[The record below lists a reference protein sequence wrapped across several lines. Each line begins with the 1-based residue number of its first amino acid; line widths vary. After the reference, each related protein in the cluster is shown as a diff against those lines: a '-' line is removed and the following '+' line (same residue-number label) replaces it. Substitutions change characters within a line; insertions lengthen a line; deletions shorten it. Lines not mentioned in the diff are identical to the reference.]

1 MDWKNLVA
9 DKNLWLPA
17 GCFTPG
23 RTAGIDRIIIHHN
36 AGDLTTEGCYRA
48 WTGGREASAHYQV
61 EEDGTIGQ
69 LVHDRDTAWHCVG
82 QNYRSIGIEH
92 ANDAFGPWTVSE
104 ATLDA
109 GAHLVAALCL
119 YYGLGRPAW
128 GANVFCHRDFRATA
142 CPGELGPGGSQH
154 DAYMARAQAWYDA
167 MAGGSPAPSAP
178 AQKPAQPAQKPSRR
192 QVAIDGKWGRETTLA
207 LQERYGLYADGI
219 VSGQNASFKGIS
231 AGCLYGSFEWVLGG
245 GSGSPTIKALQGTIG
260 AAADGFVGPATW
272 RALIAYGMA
281 RGSGAA
287 YNDAR
292 LDDPSVTI
300 EWLQRALN
308 AGTL

>member
-9 DKNLWLPA
+9 DKQMWLTA
-17 GCFTPG
+17 HFYEG
-23 RTAGIDRIIIHHN
+23 RAATIDRVIVHHN
-36 AGDLTTEGCYRA
+36 AGRLTTEGCYSVWQA
-48 WTGGREASAHYQV
+48 REASAHYQV
-61 EEDGTIGQ
+61 EADGTIGQ
-69 LVHDRDTAWHCVG
+69 LVHDRDTAWHCPG
-82 QNYRSIGIEH
+82 QNARSIGVEH
-92 ANDAFGPWTVSE
+92 ANSGFGPWTVSE

-128 GANVFCHRDFRATA
+128 GANVFCHRDFNATA

-178 AQKPAQPAQKPSRR
+178 AQKPSRR

-207 LQERYGLYADGI
+207 LQEHYGLYADGI
-219 VSGQNASFKGIS
+219 VSGQNSSFKGIS
-231 AGCLYGSFEWVLGG
+231 AGCLYGSFEWVPGG
-245 GSGSPTIKALQGTIG
+245 GSGSPTIKALQGTVG

-272 RALIAYGMA
+272 CALIAYGMA

-300 EWLQRALN
+300 EWLQRSLN

>member
-9 DKNLWLPA
+9 DKQMWLTA
-17 GCFTPG
+17 HFYEG
-23 RTAGIDRIIIHHN
+23 RAATIDRVIVHHN
-36 AGDLTTEGCYRA
+36 AGRLTTEGCYSVWQA
-48 WTGGREASAHYQV
+48 REASAHYQV
-61 EEDGTIGQ
+61 EADGTIGQ
-69 LVHDRDTAWHCVG
+69 LVHDRDTAWHCPG
-82 QNYRSIGIEH
+82 QNARSIGVEH
-92 ANDAFGPWTVSE
+92 ANSGFGPWTVSAE
-104 ATLDA
+104 TLDA

-128 GANVFCHRDFRATA
+128 GVNVFCHRDFNATA

-167 MAGGSPAPSAP
+167 MAGGSPAP
-178 AQKPAQPAQKPSRR
+178 AQKPAQKPSRR
-192 QVAIDGKWGRETTLA
+192 QVAVDGKWGRETTLA
-207 LQERYGLYADGI
+207 LQEHYGLYADGI
-219 VSGQNASFKGIS
+219 VSGQNSSFKGIS
-231 AGCLYGSFEWVLGG
+231 AGCLYGSFEWVPGG
-245 GSGSPTIKALQGTIG
+245 GSGSPTIKALQGTVG
-260 AAADGFVGPATW
+260 AAADGFVGPDTW

-292 LDDPSVTI
+292 LDAPSVTI
-300 EWLQRALN
+300 RWLQRALN

>member
-9 DKNLWLPA
+9 DKQMWLTA
-17 GCFTPG
+17 HFYEG
-23 RTAGIDRIIIHHN
+23 RAATIDRVIVHHN
-36 AGDLTTEGCYRA
+36 AGRLTTEGCYSVWQA
-48 WTGGREASAHYQV
+48 REASAHYQV
-61 EEDGTIGQ
+61 EADGTIGQ
-69 LVHDRDTAWHCVG
+69 LVHDRDTAWHCPG
-82 QNYRSIGIEH
+82 QNARSIGVEH
-92 ANDAFGPWTVSE
+92 ANSGFGPWTVSAE
-104 ATLDA
+104 TLDA

-128 GANVFCHRDFRATA
+128 GVNVFCHRDFNATA

-167 MAGGSPAPSAP
+167 MAGGSPAP
-178 AQKPAQPAQKPSRR
+178 AQKPAQKPSRR
-192 QVAIDGKWGRETTLA
+192 QVAVDGKWGRETTLA
-207 LQERYGLYADGI
+207 LQEHYGLYADGI
-219 VSGQNASFKGIS
+219 VSGQNSSFKGIS
-231 AGCLYGSFEWVLGG
+231 AGCLYGSFEWVPGG
-245 GSGSPTIKALQGTIG
+245 GSGSPTIKALQGTVG
-260 AAADGFVGPATW
+260 AAADGFVGPDTW

-281 RGSGAA
+281 RGSGSA

-300 EWLQRALN
+300 EWLQRSLN

>member
-17 GCFTPG
+17 WCFTPG
-23 RTAGIDRIIIHHN
+23 RTAKIDRIVIHHN
-36 AGDLTTEGCYRA
+36 AGDLTTEGCYRV

-61 EEDGTIGQ
+61 EADGTIGQ
-69 LVHDRDTAWHCVG
+69 LVHDRDTAWHCRG

-92 ANDAFGPWTVSE
+92 ANNAFGPWTVSAE
-104 ATLDA
+104 TLDA

-119 YYGLGRPAW
+119 YYGLGRPEW
-128 GANVFCHRDFRATA
+128 GANVFCHRDFIATA

-154 DAYMARAQAWYDA
+154 DAYMARAQAWYDS
-167 MAGGSPAPSAP
+167 MAGGAPQPGAP
-178 AQKPAQPAQKPSRR
+178 AQKPAQQAPKPGRR
-192 QVAIDGKWGRETTLA
+192 QVAVDGKWGRETTLA
-207 LQERYGLYADGI
+207 LQEYYGLYADGI

-231 AGCLYGSFEWVLGG
+231 AGCLYGSFEWVPGG
-245 GSGSPTIKALQGTIG
+245 GGGSPTIKALQGTIG

-308 AGTL
+308 EGTL

>member
-1 MDWKNLVA
+1 M
-9 DKNLWLPA
+9 
-17 GCFTPG
+17 
-23 RTAGIDRIIIHHN
+23 
-36 AGDLTTEGCYRA
+36 
-48 WTGGREASAHYQV
+48 

-69 LVHDRDTAWHCVG
+69 LVHDSDTAWHCVG

-128 GANVFCHRDFRATA
+128 GANVFCHRDFNATA

-167 MAGGSPAPSAP
+167 MAGGAAQPGVP
-178 AQKPAQPAQKPSRR
+178 AQRPEQEPGRR
-192 QVAIDGKWGRETTLA
+192 QVAVDGKWGRETTLA
-207 LQERYGLYADGI
+207 LQEHYGLYADGI
-219 VSGQNASFKGIS
+219 VSGQNSSFKGIS
-231 AGCLYGSFEWVLGG
+231 AGCLYGSFEWVPGG
-245 GSGSPTIKALQGTIG
+245 GSGSPTIKALQGTVG
-260 AAADGFVGPATW
+260 AAADGFVGPDTW

-300 EWLQRALN
+300 EWLQRSLN

>member
-9 DKNLWLPA
+9 DKQMWLTA
-17 GCFTPG
+17 HFYEG
-23 RTAGIDRIIIHHN
+23 RAATIDRVIVHHN
-36 AGDLTTEGCYRA
+36 AGRLTTEGCYSVWQA
-48 WTGGREASAHYQV
+48 REASAHYQV
-61 EEDGTIGQ
+61 EADGTIGQ
-69 LVHDRDTAWHCVG
+69 LVHDRDTAWHCPG
-82 QNYRSIGIEH
+82 QNARSIGVEH
-92 ANDAFGPWTVSE
+92 ANSGFGPWTVSAE
-104 ATLDA
+104 TLDA

-128 GANVFCHRDFRATA
+128 GVNVFCHRDFNATA

-167 MAGGSPAPSAP
+167 MAGGSPAP
-178 AQKPAQPAQKPSRR
+178 AQKPAQKPSRR
-192 QVAIDGKWGRETTLA
+192 QVAVDGKWGRETTLA
-207 LQERYGLYADGI
+207 LQEHYGLYADGI
-219 VSGQNASFKGIS
+219 VSGQNSSFKGIS
-231 AGCLYGSFEWVLGG
+231 AGCLYGSFEWVPGG
-245 GSGSPTIKALQGTIG
+245 GSGSPTIKALQGTVG
-260 AAADGFVGPATW
+260 AAADGFVGPDTW

-300 EWLQRALN
+300 EWLQRSLN

>member
-9 DKNLWLPA
+9 DKQMWLTA
-17 GCFTPG
+17 HFYEG
-23 RTAGIDRIIIHHN
+23 RAATIDRVIVHHN
-36 AGDLTTEGCYRA
+36 AGRLTTEGCYSVWQA
-48 WTGGREASAHYQV
+48 REASAHYQV
-61 EEDGTIGQ
+61 EADGTIGQ
-69 LVHDRDTAWHCVG
+69 LVHDRDTAWHCPG
-82 QNYRSIGIEH
+82 QNARSIGVEH
-92 ANDAFGPWTVSE
+92 ANSGFGPWTVSAE
-104 ATLDA
+104 TLDA

-128 GANVFCHRDFRATA
+128 GVNVFCHRDFNATA

-178 AQKPAQPAQKPSRR
+178 AQKPAQKPSRR
-192 QVAIDGKWGRETTLA
+192 QVAVDGKWGRETTLA
-207 LQERYGLYADGI
+207 LQEHYGLYADGI
-219 VSGQNASFKGIS
+219 VSGQNSSFKGIS
-231 AGCLYGSFEWVLGG
+231 AGCLYGSFEWVPGG
-245 GSGSPTIKALQGTIG
+245 GSGSPTIKALQGTVG
-260 AAADGFVGPATW
+260 AAADGFVGPDTW

-300 EWLQRALN
+300 EWLQRSLN